1 MLVSIKNISTI
12 ELLDPIRL
20 GKQNRDWWPWEVVL
34 ALHYCPANVE
44 AGNTVV
50 LSLPSWW
57 FEQG

>member
-50 LSLPSWW
+50 
-57 FEQG
+57 